1 MGGVLMQADSSDA
14 YREETVCH
22 EPNRKP
28 HILLTGKI
36 CRKVLHFLVLV
47 RDVSYGEAVKMHSK
61 IVSKLTK
68 KRPFIRRTRTKMYSV
83 RNVRTSVLCILG
95 KMSKLKMQKNK

>member
-1 MGGVLMQADSSDA
+1 MQADLSDA
-14 YREETVCH
+14 YCAETVWH

-47 RDVSYGEAVKMHSK
+47 GDMGCGGTVKMHME

-68 KRPFIRRTRTKMYSV
+68 NVHLSDAQGRKCTVSAMYGQVS
-83 RNVRTSVLCILG
+83 CAF
-95 KMSKLKMQKNK
+95 